1 MDTQMK
7 GWSFRTV
14 KLSANG
20 STTIQTLND
29 EKKRL
34 DNRLIQIPVL
44 IANLEKST
52 ATIESDKNWLSAL
65 NDRRRKNWEEE
76 NKIKVVDAIARA
88 ERQVIENNATLVSL
102 KTELASIPDKIK
114 DVNRQIEALVKG
126 ESTGLTK
133 GLDAASAQQLGEL
146 ALQKEQNQIAFE
158 TQIQTAEIQ
167 KLEEQKNTS
176 GMSSSLKTGLII
188 GSILLTIAII
198 GFIVYKKKMSSQVLT
213 TRI

>member
-158 TQIQTAEIQ
+158 TQIQKAEIQ

-176 GMSSSLKTGLII
+176 GMSSGLKTGLII

-198 GFIVYKKKMSSQVLT
+198 GFIVYKKKMSSKVLT

>member
-1 MDTQMK
+1 MK

-88 ERQVIENNATLVSL
+88 ERHIIENNATCSAIPVVDSNGATQSKTYCAFTDLGVVASL
-102 KTELASIPDKIK
+102 DTADLAIT
-114 DVNRQIEALVKG
+114 AL
-126 ESTGLTK
+126 SFTATT
-133 GLDAASAQQLGEL
+133 SADQFS
-146 ALQKEQNQIAFE
+146 A
-158 TQIQTAEIQ
+158 
-167 KLEEQKNTS
+167 
-176 GMSSSLKTGLII
+176 
-188 GSILLTIAII
+188 
-198 GFIVYKKKMSSQVLT
+198 
-213 TRI
+213 

>member
-1 MDTQMK
+1 MK

-102 KTELASIPDKIK
+102 KTELDSIPDKIK

-158 TQIQTAEIQ
+158 TQIQKAEIQ

-176 GMSSSLKTGLII
+176 GMSSGLKTGLII

-198 GFIVYKKKMSSQVLT
+198 GFIVYKKKQASQVLT

>member
-1 MDTQMK
+1 MK

-34 DNRLIQIPVL
+34 DNRLIQVPVL

-88 ERQVIENNATLVSL
+88 ERQIIENNATLVSL

-158 TQIQTAEIQ
+158 TQIQKAEIQ

-176 GMSSSLKTGLII
+176 GMSSGLKTGLII

-198 GFIVYKKKMSSQVLT
+198 GFIMYKKKQASQVLT

>member
-1 MDTQMK
+1 MK

-158 TQIQTAEIQ
+158 TQIQKAEIQ

-176 GMSSSLKTGLII
+176 GMSSGLKTGLII

>member
-88 ERQVIENNATLVSL
+88 ERQIIENNATLVSL

-158 TQIQTAEIQ
+158 TQIQKAEIQ

-198 GFIVYKKKMSSQVLT
+198 GFIVYKKKQVSQVLT

>member
-1 MDTQMK
+1 MK

-158 TQIQTAEIQ
+158 TQIQKAEIQ

>member
-34 DNRLIQIPVL
+34 ESRLIQIPVL
-44 IANLEKST
+44 ISNLEKSI
-52 ATIESDKNWLSAL
+52 ATMENDNNWLKNL

-76 NKIKVVDAIARA
+76 NKIKVVDAIANYEKQIVDSKA
-88 ERQVIENNATLVSL
+88 NLSAL
-102 KTELASIPDKIK
+102 KTELASTPDKIK

-133 GLDAASAQQLGEL
+133 GLDSASAQQLGEL
-146 ALQKEQNQIAFE
+146 TLQKEQNQIAYE
-158 TQIQTAEIQ
+158 SQIQKAEIQ

-176 GMSSSLKTGLII
+176 GMSSGLKTGLII
-188 GSILLTIAII
+188 GSILLAIAII
-198 GFIVYKKKMSSQVLT
+198 GIIVYKKKQASQVLT

>member
-158 TQIQTAEIQ
+158 TQIQKAEIQ

>member
-1 MDTQMK
+1 MK

-34 DNRLIQIPVL
+34 DNRLIQVPVL

-88 ERQVIENNATLVSL
+88 ERQIIENNATLVSL

-158 TQIQTAEIQ
+158 TQIQKAEIQ

-176 GMSSSLKTGLII
+176 GMSSGLKTGLII

-198 GFIVYKKKMSSQVLT
+198 GFIVYKKKQASQVLT

>member
-1 MDTQMK
+1 MK

>member
-1 MDTQMK
+1 MK

-76 NKIKVVDAIARA
+76 NKIKVVDAIAKA
-88 ERQVIENNATLVSL
+88 ERQVIENNAMLVSL

-133 GLDAASAQQLGEL
+133 GLDSASAQQLGEL
-146 ALQKEQNQIAFE
+146 TLQKEQNQIAFE
-158 TQIQTAEIQ
+158 AQIQKAEIQ
-167 KLEEQKNTS
+167 KLEEQKNSS
-176 GMSSSLKTGLII
+176 GMSSGLKTGLII

-198 GFIVYKKKMSSQVLT
+198 GFIVYKKKQTSQVLT

>member
-1 MDTQMK
+1 MK

-34 DNRLIQIPVL
+34 DNRLIQVPVL

-158 TQIQTAEIQ
+158 TQIQKAEIQ

-176 GMSSSLKTGLII
+176 GMSSGLKTGLII

>member
-65 NDRRRKNWEEE
+65 NDRRRKNWEQE

-88 ERQVIENNATLVSL
+88 ERQIIENNATLVSL

-158 TQIQTAEIQ
+158 SQIQKAEIQ

-176 GMSSSLKTGLII
+176 GMSSGLKTGLII

-198 GFIVYKKKMSSQVLT
+198 GFIVYKKKLSSQVLT

>member
-1 MDTQMK
+1 MK

-34 DNRLIQIPVL
+34 ESRLIQIPVL
-44 IANLEKST
+44 ILNLEKSI
-52 ATIESDKNWLSAL
+52 ATMESDNNWLKNL
-65 NDRRRKNWEEE
+65 NDRRRKNWEQE
-76 NKIKVVDAIARA
+76 NNLKVVDAIANYEKQIVDSKA
-88 ERQVIENNATLVSL
+88 NLSAL
-102 KTELASIPDKIK
+102 KTELASTPDKIK

-158 TQIQTAEIQ
+158 TQIQKAEIQ

-176 GMSSSLKTGLII
+176 GMTSGLKTGLII

-198 GFIVYKKKMSSQVLT
+198 GFIVYKKKLASQVLT

>member
-1 MDTQMK
+1 MK

-88 ERQVIENNATLVSL
+88 EKQIIENNATLVSL

-158 TQIQTAEIQ
+158 TQIQKAEIQ

-176 GMSSSLKTGLII
+176 GMSSGLKTGLII

>member
-158 TQIQTAEIQ
+158 TQIQKAEIQ

-176 GMSSSLKTGLII
+176 GMSSGLKTGLII

>member
-1 MDTQMK
+1 MK

-88 ERQVIENNATLVSL
+88 ERQIIENNATLVSL

-158 TQIQTAEIQ
+158 TQIQKAEIQ

-176 GMSSSLKTGLII
+176 GLSSGLKTGLII
-188 GSILLTIAII
+188 GSILLTIAVI
-198 GFIVYKKKMSSQVLT
+198 GFIVYKKKLASQVLT